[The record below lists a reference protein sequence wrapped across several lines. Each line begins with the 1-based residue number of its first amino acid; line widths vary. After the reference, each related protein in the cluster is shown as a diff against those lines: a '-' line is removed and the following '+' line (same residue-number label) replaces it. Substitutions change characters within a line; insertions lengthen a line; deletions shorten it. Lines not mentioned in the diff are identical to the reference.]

1 MLPRFH
7 FVFFLFL
14 SFLFSCKNNQKSE
27 NEDDATKAG
36 KNASKAKLIPIMNF
50 NGKNKVDLGIIK
62 EGEIIKHTYDF
73 VNTGTAP
80 LQISY
85 ANASCGCTVPSWP
98 KEAIPVGGKGAIT
111 VEFNSK
117 NKEGKLLKNVSIYSN
132 TVPEFNTVAF
142 SVEVVK

>member
-1 MLPRFH
+1 MLPRFSL
-7 FVFFLFL
+7 VFFIFL
-14 SFLFSCKNNQKSE
+14 SVFFSCKNDQKNGNKVDS
-27 NEDDATKAG
+27 TKIS
-36 KNASKAKLIPIMNF
+36 KNGSKVKLVPIMDF
-50 NGKNKVDLGIIK
+50 KGKNKVDLGTIK
-62 EGEIIKHTYDF
+62 EGEKIKHTYEF
-73 VNTGTAP
+73 VNTGTGP

-98 KEAIPVGGKGAIT
+98 KEAIPAGGKGEIT

-142 SVEVVK
+142 SIEVIK

>member
-1 MLPRFH
+1 MLSRILSIYL
-7 FVFFLFL
+7 FFLL
-14 SFLFSCKNNQKSE
+14 ALFSCKNDQK
-27 NEDDATKAG
+27 NEDKIDSTKIG
-36 KNASKAKLIPIMNF
+36 KNGSKVKLVPIMDF
-50 NGKNKVDLGIIK
+50 KGKNKVDLGTIK
-62 EGEIIKHTYDF
+62 EGEKIKHTYEF
-73 VNTGTAP
+73 INTGTGP

-98 KEAIPVGGKGAIT
+98 KEAIPVGGKGEIT

-142 SVEVVK
+142 SIEVIK

>member
-1 MLPRFH
+1 MLSRFSLI
-7 FVFFLFL
+7 FLLFL
-14 SFLFSCKNNQKSE
+14 SVFFSCKNDQKNDNKVDS
-27 NEDDATKAG
+27 TKIS
-36 KNASKAKLIPIMNF
+36 KNGSKVKLVPIMDF
-50 NGKNKVDLGIIK
+50 KGKNKVDLGTIR
-62 EGEIIKHTYDF
+62 EGEKIKHTYEF
-73 VNTGTAP
+73 VNTGTGP

-98 KEAIPVGGKGAIT
+98 KAPIPVGGKGAIT

-142 SVEVVK
+142 SIEVIK

>member
-1 MLPRFH
+1 MLPRFSLI
-7 FVFFLFL
+7 FFIFFSVF
-14 SFLFSCKNNQKSE
+14 FSCKNDQKNGDKIDSSKISK
-27 NEDDATKAG
+27 NG
-36 KNASKAKLIPIMNF
+36 KKVKLVPIMDF
-50 NGKNKVDLGIIK
+50 KGKNKVDLGTIK
-62 EGEIIKHTYDF
+62 EGEKIKHTYEF
-73 VNTGTAP
+73 INTGTGP

-98 KEAIPVGGKGAIT
+98 KEAIPVDGKGAIT

-142 SVEVVK
+142 SIEVIK

>member
-1 MLPRFH
+1 MLLR
-7 FVFFLFL
+7 LFGA
-14 SFLFSCKNNQKSE
+14 LFIISIILIGCDNKQKSKGLGA
-27 NEDDATKAG
+27 DSVSTGKGGKTTKEPFMDFKG
-36 KNASKAKLIPIMNF
+36 KNVA
-50 NGKNKVDLGIIK
+50 DLGTIK
-62 EGEIIKHTYDF
+62 EGEIVKHTYEF

-117 NKEGKLLKNVSIYSN
+117 NKEGKLYKTVSIYAN
-132 TVPEFNTVAF
+132 TKPEFTTVAF
-142 SVEVVK
+142 NIEVIE